1 MDNVLAKQIFM
12 EDNVINAKMG
22 LNFILIVQHVVVIP
36 KDPMELLAAM
46 MDNAGAKLTLKE

>member
-12 EDNVINAKMG
+12 EDNVTNAKMG
-22 LNFILIVQHVVVIP
+22 LNSILIVQDVVVIP

-46 MDNAGAKLTLKE
+46 MDNAGAKLT

>member
-1 MDNVLAKQIFM
+1 MANVLANQIFM

-22 LNFILIVQHVVVIP
+22 LNSILIVQHVVVIP

-46 MDNAGAKLTLKE
+46 MDNAGAKLT